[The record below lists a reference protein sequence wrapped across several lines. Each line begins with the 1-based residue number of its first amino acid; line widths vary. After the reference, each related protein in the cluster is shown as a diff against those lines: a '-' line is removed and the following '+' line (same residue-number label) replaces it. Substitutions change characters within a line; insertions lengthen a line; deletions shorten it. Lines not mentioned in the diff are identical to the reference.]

1 MPGVMR
7 RAQSRDLAPYC
18 VERNLEQGG
27 SLEARITGQA
37 GGSELGAQDVVSGT
51 PRGGAQEDLGRVT
64 GFELLRLEQ

>member
-1 MPGVMR
+1 M
-7 RAQSRDLAPYC
+7 
-18 VERNLEQGG
+18 ERNLEQGG